1 MREESLP
8 QVVSGLADMRDRL
21 PEILEQK
28 PWIGEDEGKDLA
40 DKISETRSW
49 LDEKTKEQAKLPL
62 HEDPVFTAESLANKL
77 KPVTKLY
84 KKVTEK
90 KKPREKKPKE
100 SKEDDKKDSDNDS
113 NEGKEKIE
121 L

>member
-1 MREESLP
+1 
-8 QVVSGLADMRDRL
+8 MRDRL

-28 PWIGEDEGKDLA
+28 PWISADEGKDLA
-40 DKISETRSW
+40 DKISDMRSW
-49 LDEKTKEQAKLPL
+49 LSEKLKEQSKVPL
-62 HEDPVFTAESLANKL
+62 HEDPIVNAEAISNKL

-90 KKPREKKPKE
+90 KKPKEKKPKE
-100 SKEDDKKDSDNDS
+100 VKEEEKKEDESESGDEN
-113 NEGKEKIE
+113 IE